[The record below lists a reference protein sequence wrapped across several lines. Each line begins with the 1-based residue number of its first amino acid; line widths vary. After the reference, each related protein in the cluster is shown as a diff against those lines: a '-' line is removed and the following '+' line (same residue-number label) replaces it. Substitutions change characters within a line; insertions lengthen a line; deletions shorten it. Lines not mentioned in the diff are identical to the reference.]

1 MDLQKFYDGQEFSL
15 YEFLGA
21 HVTPS
26 GVVFRTYA
34 PSAREVSVIGA
45 FNGWRGTPMH
55 RILNGQFFEA
65 EIAEAKPGQMY
76 KFQITSGAGTHD
88 HADPY
93 AFSSQLRPETASIIW
108 DMDAYRFRDGAYMKR
123 RRNGRAGMT
132 GTGASCVSGLSGDRT
147 GAADANSF
155 PGSGDVTVRPGQPLF
170 FDKPLNIYELHLGSW
185 KRRDDPEELARK
197 LDEAKEK
204 GEGIDVS
211 SGWYRYEEIADLLVP
226 YLKENHFNAVEFMP
240 LNEYPADESWGY
252 QATGFFSATS
262 RYGTPDGLKKLVDR
276 LHQADIS
283 VILDIVTVH
292 FATNDYALARYDGTQ
307 LYEYPNDA
315 VNVSE
320 WGSCNFNHS
329 RGDIASFLNSASA
342 FWLDKYHFDGLRFDA
357 VGNLIYWMGDERRG
371 VNTNTVEFLKK
382 MNSGLKRLYPD
393 TMLIAE
399 DSSAYPGVTKPVPD
413 GGLGFDYKWDMG
425 WMNDTLNFFRTD
437 PPYRRQEYHKLT
449 FSMAYFYNERY
460 LLPLSHDEVVHGKAT
475 IIQKMAG
482 DYDRKFPQARA
493 LYLYMFLHPGKKLNF
508 MGNEFAQFREWDEK
522 RQQDF
527 MLLKYPVHD
536 AFHRYFRD
544 LSALYLKYPALWQED
559 YVENG
564 FHWLSADDTE
574 HVVYAFERRTMG
586 QTILCVF
593 NLSDQRQEFL
603 YREEQGAARAAAGST
618 LGLQLLIDSDDERYG
633 GRTRVTEKIRPLVEP
648 IELPPFTG
656 RAYLEVEV

>member
-1 MDLQKFYDGQEFSL
+1 MKIMGLNLHHIK
-15 YEFLGA
+15 
-21 HVTPS
+21 
-26 GVVFRTYA
+26 
-34 PSAREVSVIGA
+34 
-45 FNGWRGTPMH
+45 WKKMH
-55 RILNGQFFEA
+55 
-65 EIAEAKPGQMY
+65 KKY
-76 KFQITSGAGTHD
+76 C
-88 HADPY
+88 Y
-93 AFSSQLRPETASIIW
+93 II
-108 DMDAYRFRDGAYMKR
+108 
-123 RRNGRAGMT
+123 
-132 GTGASCVSGLSGDRT
+132 
-147 GAADANSF
+147 
-155 PGSGDVTVRPGQPLF
+155 
-170 FDKPLNIYELHLGSW
+170 
-185 KRRDDPEELARK
+185 
-197 LDEAKEK
+197 
-204 GEGIDVS
+204 
-211 SGWYRYEEIADLLVP
+211 
-226 YLKENHFNAVEFMP
+226 
-240 LNEYPADESWGY
+240 
-252 QATGFFSATS
+252 
-262 RYGTPDGLKKLVDR
+262 
-276 LHQADIS
+276 
-283 VILDIVTVH
+283 
-292 FATNDYALARYDGTQ
+292 
-307 LYEYPNDA
+307 
-315 VNVSE
+315 
-320 WGSCNFNHS
+320 
-329 RGDIASFLNSASA
+329 
-342 FWLDKYHFDGLRFDA
+342 
-357 VGNLIYWMGDERRG
+357 
-371 VNTNTVEFLKK
+371 FLKK

-399 DSSAYPGVTKPVPD
+399 DSSAYPGVTKPVPE

-437 PPYRRQEYHKLT
+437 PPYRGQEYHKLT

-544 LSALYLKYPALWQED
+544 LGALYLKYPALWQED
-559 YVENG
+559 YVEDG

-603 YREEQGAARAAAGST
+603 YGEEQGAARAVAGST

-633 GRTRVTEKIRPLVEP
+633 GGTRVTGKIRPLVEP

>member
-45 FNGWRGTPMH
+45 FNGWKGTPMH
-55 RILNGQFFEA
+55 RILNGQFFEV

-93 AFSSQLRPETASIIW
+93 AFSSQIRPETASIIW
-108 DMDAYRFRDGAYMKR
+108 DLEAYRFHDGAYMKR
-123 RRNGRAGMT
+123 RRD
-132 GTGASCVSGLSGDRT
+132 SV
-147 GAADANSF
+147 
-155 PGSGDVTVRPGQPLF
+155 PGSTAMGKSSEAAAAGQRQPLF
-170 FDKPLNIYELHLGSW
+170 YDRPLNIYELHLGSW

-399 DSSAYPGVTKPVPD
+399 DSSAYPGVTKPVPE

-536 AFHRYFRD
+536 AFHHYFRD
-544 LSALYLKYPALWQED
+544 LCALYLKYPALWQED
-559 YVENG
+559 YVEDG

-603 YREEQGAARAAAGST
+603 YREEQGAVRAGAGST

-633 GRTRVTEKIRPLVEP
+633 GGTRVTEKIRRLVEP

>member
-1 MDLQKFYDGQEFSL
+1 
-15 YEFLGA
+15 
-21 HVTPS
+21 
-26 GVVFRTYA
+26 
-34 PSAREVSVIGA
+34 
-45 FNGWRGTPMH
+45 
-55 RILNGQFFEA
+55 
-65 EIAEAKPGQMY
+65 
-76 KFQITSGAGTHD
+76 
-88 HADPY
+88 
-93 AFSSQLRPETASIIW
+93 
-108 DMDAYRFRDGAYMKR
+108 
-123 RRNGRAGMT
+123 
-132 GTGASCVSGLSGDRT
+132 
-147 GAADANSF
+147 
-155 PGSGDVTVRPGQPLF
+155 
-170 FDKPLNIYELHLGSW
+170 
-185 KRRDDPEELARK
+185 
-197 LDEAKEK
+197 
-204 GEGIDVS
+204 
-211 SGWYRYEEIADLLVP
+211 
-226 YLKENHFNAVEFMP
+226 MP
-240 LNEYPADESWGY
+240 LNEYPADGSWGY

-399 DSSAYPGVTKPVPD
+399 DSSAYPGVTKPVPE

-437 PPYRRQEYHKLT
+437 PPYRGQEYHKLT

-544 LSALYLKYPALWQED
+544 LGALYLKYPALWQED
-559 YVENG
+559 YVEDG

-603 YREEQGAARAAAGST
+603 YGEEQGAARAVAGST

-633 GRTRVTEKIRPLVEP
+633 GGTRVTGKIRPLVEP

>member
-45 FNGWRGTPMH
+45 FNGWKGTPMH
-55 RILNGQFFEA
+55 RVLNGQFFEA

-108 DMDAYRFRDGAYMKR
+108 DMEAYRFRDGAYMKR
-123 RRNGRAGMT
+123 RRD
-132 GTGASCVSGLSGDRT
+132 SVSGRT
-147 GAADANSF
+147 GMRKSSGAAAA
-155 PGSGDVTVRPGQPLF
+155 GPGQPLF
-170 FDKPLNIYELHLGSW
+170 FDRPLNIYELHLGSW

-382 MNSGLKRLYPD
+382 MNSGLKQLYPD

-399 DSSAYPGVTKPVPD
+399 DSSAYPGVTKPVPE

-603 YREEQGAARAAAGST
+603 YREEQGAARAAAGRT

-633 GRTRVTEKIRPLVEP
+633 GGTRVTEKIRPLVEP

>member
-132 GTGASCVSGLSGDRT
+132 GTGAV
-147 GAADANSF
+147 DANSF
-155 PGSGDVTVRPGQPLF
+155 TDSGDVTVRPGQPLF

-197 LDEAKEK
+197 LDEAKER

-226 YLKENHFNAVEFMP
+226 YLKENHFNAVELMP

-399 DSSAYPGVTKPVPD
+399 DSSAYPGVTKPVPE
-413 GGLGFDYKWDMG
+413 GGLGFDYKWNMG

-437 PPYRRQEYHKLT
+437 PSYRRQEYHKLT

-544 LSALYLKYPALWQED
+544 LGALYLK
-559 YVENG
+559 
-564 FHWLSADDTE
+564 
-574 HVVYAFERRTMG
+574 
-586 QTILCVF
+586 
-593 NLSDQRQEFL
+593 
-603 YREEQGAARAAAGST
+603 
-618 LGLQLLIDSDDERYG
+618 
-633 GRTRVTEKIRPLVEP
+633 
-648 IELPPFTG
+648 
-656 RAYLEVEV
+656 

>member
-34 PSAREVSVIGA
+34 PSAREVSVIGE

-55 RILNGQFFEA
+55 RILNGQFFET
-65 EIAEAKPGQMY
+65 EIAEARPGQMY
-76 KFQITSGAGTHD
+76 KFQITSGSGTYD

-108 DMDAYRFRDGAYMKR
+108 DMGAYRFRDGAYMKR
-123 RRNGRAGMT
+123 RRCGSAGMT
-132 GTGASCVSGLSGDRT
+132 GTRASGQNGLSGA
-147 GAADANSF
+147 GVGADAASSI
-155 PGSGDVTVRPGQPLF
+155 PDSGDVTVRPEQPPF
-170 FDKPLNIYELHLGSW
+170 FDRPLNIYELHLGSW

-342 FWLDKYHFDGLRFDA
+342 FWLNQYHFDGLRFDA

-399 DSSAYPGVTKPVPD
+399 DSSAYPGVTKPVSE

-437 PPYRRQEYHKLT
+437 PPYRPQEYHKLT

-475 IIQKMAG
+475 VIQKMAG

-527 MLLKYPVHD
+527 MLLKYPIHD

-544 LSALYLKYPALWQED
+544 LGAFYLKYPALWQED
-559 YVENG
+559 YVEDG

-593 NLSDQRQEFL
+593 NLSDQYQEFL
-603 YREEQGAARAAAGST
+603 YGEEQGAARAGAGGT
-618 LGLQLLIDSDDERYG
+618 FGLQLLIDSDDERYG
-633 GRTRVTEKIRPLVEP
+633 GGTRVTGKTRSLGEP
-648 IELPPFTG
+648 IGLPPFTG

>member
-21 HVTPS
+21 HVTSS

-132 GTGASCVSGLSGDRT
+132 GTGAV
-147 GAADANSF
+147 DANSF
-155 PGSGDVTVRPGQPLF
+155 TDSGDVTVRPGQPLF

-197 LDEAKEK
+197 LDEAKER

-211 SGWYRYEEIADLLVP
+211 SGWYRYE
-226 YLKENHFNAVEFMP
+226 NHFNAVELMP

-393 TMLIAE
+393 T
-399 DSSAYPGVTKPVPD
+399 
-413 GGLGFDYKWDMG
+413 KWDMG

-437 PPYRRQEYHKLT
+437 PSYRRQEYHKLT

-544 LSALYLKYPALWQED
+544 LGALYLKYPALWQED
-559 YVENG
+559 YVEDG

-603 YREEQGAARAAAGST
+603 YREEQGTASAGAGKT
-618 LGLQLLIDSDDERYG
+618 LGLQLLIDSDDEGYG
-633 GRTRVTEKIRPLVEP
+633 GGTRVTGKMQSIAKP
-648 IELPPFTG
+648 IGLPPYTG